1 MKASIT
7 KRIGGYLID
16 VILIFLVLT
25 LISPIIPTFGDT
37 TKLEEESM
45 EISKKFLNQEIT
57 QEEFIE
63 KANDINY
70 DISKASYL
78 TSIVSIC
85 LYLGYFIVMPLFTN
99 GQTLGKKLMKLKI
112 KKIDDT
118 ALTTNNLLIR
128 TAILYGVL
136 NSIINLILLLVTSK
150 NVYLNVSGYVNTVFS
165 LVIIITFFMMIFRKD
180 GRGIPDLLAKTVVVT
195 DEEKELQ

>member
-1 MKASIT
+1 MKASVT
-7 KRIGGYLID
+7 KRIGAYLID

-37 TKLEEESM
+37 TKLEEESL
-45 EISKKFLNQEIT
+45 EISEKFLNQEIT

-70 DISKASYL
+70 DLSKSSYL
-78 TSIVSIC
+78 TDIASIC
-85 LYLGYFIVMPLFTN
+85 LYLGYFIVMPLFTK

-112 KKIDDT
+112 KKVDDT
-118 ALTTNNLLIR
+118 ALTANNLLIR

-136 NSIINLILLLVTSK
+136 NSIINLVLLLVTSK
-150 NVYLNVSGYVNTVFS
+150 SVYLNVSGYINTVFS
-165 LVIIITFFMMIFRKD
+165 LVIIVTFFMMIIRKD

-195 DEEKELQ
+195 EEEKELQ